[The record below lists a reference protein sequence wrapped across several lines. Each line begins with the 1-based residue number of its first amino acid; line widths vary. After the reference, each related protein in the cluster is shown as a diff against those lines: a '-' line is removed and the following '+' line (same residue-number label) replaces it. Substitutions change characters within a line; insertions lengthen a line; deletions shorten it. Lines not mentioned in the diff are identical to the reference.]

1 MDATALLIGLVI
13 GAALGA
19 TIAGLW
25 ARSGLLSR
33 SAAAEA
39 ERDVL
44 RERVSDL
51 EASRV
56 SEAETAALLAP
67 LRDTIGRVE
76 RQVGTLERDRVQQFG
91 QLGERLTEVSR
102 STESLRSETATLA
115 TALNASTVR
124 GAWGEVQLRRVLELS
139 GLLARCDFDE
149 QVTRVSRHGATVRP
163 DAVINLPGGRNVVVD
178 SKAPMSH
185 FLQAHGDTVSQ
196 IERDELLAAH
206 ATALRRH
213 VESLAGKA
221 YWTAFTRSPEVV
233 VCFVPGEAILAT
245 ALADDPGLYEHALSR
260 KVVLAS
266 PGTLYAVLR
275 TVGAI
280 WQQDALEQNA
290 RELLAIGQELHA
302 RLSTLGGHVTAMGQ
316 SLARSVEQYNRFVG
330 TLESRVLVTA
340 RRMHELHL
348 TSERPPTLEPLE
360 VAPRSSSAPELTG
373 ETEAAPERETQLDPG
388 ALGVVG
394 SDVPDPAAHHTA
406 RNAPDGGRDR
416 RPEGGLDEGLDE
428 ELAEGLG
435 RAARDMAYL
444 DGERPGARS
453 DQRRGSASA

>member
-1 MDATALLIGLVI
+1 MDATAFVIGLVI

-19 TIAGLW
+19 LLAWLS
-25 ARSGLLSR
+25 ARSALLAR
-33 SAAAEA
+33 TAAAEA

-44 RERVSDL
+44 RARVGDL
-51 EASRV
+51 EAAR
-56 SEAETAALLAP
+56 EDDDATAALLAP

-76 RQVGTLERDRVQQFG
+76 RQVGALERDRVHQFG
-91 QLGERLTEVSR
+91 ELGERLTAVSR
-102 STESLRSETATLA
+102 STESLRTETATLA
-115 TALNASTVR
+115 SALNASTVR

-163 DAVINLPGGRNVVVD
+163 DAVINLPGSRHVVVD

-185 FLQAHGDTVSQ
+185 FLQAHGDTVSE
-196 IERDELLAAH
+196 IERAELLAAH

-213 VESLAGKA
+213 VESLAAKA

-233 VCFVPGEAILAT
+233 ICFVPGEAILAT
-245 ALADDPGLYEHALSR
+245 ALSDDPGLYEHALSR

-266 PGTLYAVLR
+266 PGTLFAVLR

-290 RELLAIGQELHA
+290 RELLAIGQDLYA
-302 RLSTLGGHVTAMGQ
+302 RLGTLGGHVTTMGQ
-316 SLARSVEQYNRFVG
+316 SLARSVEHYNKFVG

-348 TSERPPTLEPLE
+348 VTERPPVLEPLE
-360 VAPRSSSAPELTG
+360 AGPRSLSAAEL
-373 ETEAAPERETQLDPG
+373 
-388 ALGVVG
+388 
-394 SDVPDPAAHHTA
+394 
-406 RNAPDGGRDR
+406 
-416 RPEGGLDEGLDE
+416 LDELGE
-428 ELAEGLG
+428 ELGGELG
-435 RAARDMAYL
+435 DTAGPVSRDAAFLAREA
-444 DGERPGARS
+444 ERPAPPPPFASGGAT
-453 DQRRGSASA
+453 A